1 MTAKTPYSLFNFGDL
16 SVAKNLQLVVLISG
30 SGSNLQSIIDAIE
43 NGQVTANIA
52 AVISNVADVRGLQRA
67 KVHDIPAHILP
78 HGDFATRDDF
88 DQALQKIIDNY
99 KPDLVILAG
108 FMRILG
114 PDISRHFKG
123 KMLNIHPS
131 LLPKYPGLYTHQK
144 VLDNHETH
152 HGTTIHFVT
161 EELDGG
167 PIVYQRSFEV
177 QPNDTPETLF
187 QKVQE
192 LEHQMYPQVIQWISD
207 GKILYS
213 DCEEVMPSI

>member
-1 MTAKTPYSLFNFGDL
+1 
-16 SVAKNLQLVVLISG
+16 
-30 SGSNLQSIIDAIE
+30 
-43 NGQVTANIA
+43 
-52 AVISNVADVRGLQRA
+52 
-67 KVHDIPAHILP
+67 
-78 HGDFATRDDF
+78 
-88 DQALQKIIDNY
+88 
-99 KPDLVILAG
+99 
-108 FMRILG
+108 MRILG